1 MSNNPLQVS
10 FLEVCGLYAFNHSIT
25 DDIST
30 AKVVTIRDLKDYLN
44 NKYPE
49 LYRTIAQIY
58 CPLEQ
63 FLKEIGR
70 DIVRAGLVP
79 TWSKY
84 NYELMTQAQYYA
96 DKRHEHD
103 YFSELTKNG
112 PDDTALFVLFYK
124 EDKIRYEAER
134 AEAKKKN
141 KNAGQP
147 RYDPLTD
154 EIWEFCYKSE
164 PTDQFF
170 MNTKSL
176 VKRLQ
181 NMLDTVWPGMNYR
194 VAIFGSAAN
203 LLCLKDADVDLCI
216 VVPEAKFESD
226 LRRYKQKLSKQPKSV
241 YNMYFLA
248 NRLKTIGM
256 KNVEA
261 IGSASVPICKFVDP
275 QTGFSCDIN
284 THNILGI
291 ENTRMVGQYTS
302 LDIRIRPFLTA
313 IKQFVKQKDLNSPLG
328 GTLSSYA
335 YVLMA
340 LHFLMAGLETPVI
353 PSLQKLA
360 KCHSK
365 NCKSKTGRQVLLYH
379 DHQLIRCDARYH
391 DCVHVKNS
399 ATSEYL
405 LEPHTGKNDTITYWE
420 SKNKDTVSQLLNKFF
435 VYYSNPNNRAVS
447 IITSDG
453 KLYNQDTHRWHGQ
466 PIIVQDPFILT
477 KNVARSCT
485 TIGATAIFQEF
496 SRAAMLTS
504 GTEYTPYTVVCD
516 NKQNLPRP
524 LDTEC
529 MQYRFH
535 KPKQT
540 TTTTTLTEIRAKVVK
555 QQQQQQP
562 KEDQVVGY
570 LQDIQDNEQLEH
582 LLSPLLVD
590 GNAAMKKDEKTP
602 SKPAATEKD
611 VSAAVAAAVA
621 AAACEAKAKQEAT
634 NKVDRPSGL
643 LKTAGTATK
652 TTAANSTNA
661 ELIVVKAATTATTST
676 TVTTAKAAAS
686 TATKATS
693 TGTAP
698 TPAKATKTSGITSGS
713 SSSVGSKNESTS
725 SRHSVSQNNSQSA
738 PILKL
743 VQKLI
748 SYQSTPASS
757 GMPDIGTFENLT
769 SKPCTDMQKLL
780 DDPCMSGVDMKDIC
794 YLIAQLNFLGDAIA
808 DRVLNP
814 MGDSI
819 EMKSKIQEFIE
830 QEHMALIG
838 QQLREMV
845 YGEVIAATTEDD
857 LDDGDIFGDYNS
869 EEEEEGGDSE
879 EEEDSVEEEEVKVEE
894 RQTEQSNKQ
903 NVQGQAVPKQEETD
917 DDDDDYED
925 IDSDEDETAAQDTMI
940 DLHAVWSEQPKQNVQ
955 RQYKENEMVD
965 VYFYVKD
972 VPHDIDSY
980 EIYLQFDWYG
990 KVIEIRPAETTNTS
1004 VTWHVQMEML
1014 YKTYKRLLPVAVEL
1028 GNSQD
1033 DVYTVTKPQLAPHWL
1048 SV

>member
-1 MSNNPLQVS
+1 MSNNSLQVS

-30 AKVVTIRDLKDYLN
+30 AKVVTVRDLKNYLDI
-44 NKYPE
+44 KYPE
-49 LYRTIAQIY
+49 LYRTIVQIY

-63 FLKEIGR
+63 FLKETGR
-70 DIVRAGLVP
+70 DIARAGLVP

-124 EDKIRYEAER
+124 EDRIRYEAER
-134 AEAKKKN
+134 AEVKKKN
-141 KNAGQP
+141 KNAGRP

-176 VKRLQ
+176 VRRLQ

-216 VVPEAKFESD
+216 VVPEARFESD

-248 NRLKTIGM
+248 NRLKSIGM

-261 IGSASVPICKFVDP
+261 IGNASVPICKFVDP
-275 QTGFSCDIN
+275 QTGFSCDVN

-353 PSLQKLA
+353 PSLQKLV
-360 KCHSK
+360 KCHSR

-420 SKNKDTVSQLLNKFF
+420 SRNKDTVSQLLHKFF
-435 VYYSNPNNRAVS
+435 VYYSDTSHRVVS

-453 KLYNQDTHRWHGQ
+453 KLYNQDAHRWHGQ
-466 PIIVQDPFILT
+466 PIIVQDPFILA

-496 SRAAMLTS
+496 SRAAILTS
-504 GTEYTPYTVVCD
+504 GTEYIPYTVVCD
-516 NKQNLPRP
+516 KKQNLPRP

-540 TTTTTLTEIRAKVVK
+540 TTLTEIRAKVVK
-555 QQQQQQP
+555 QQQHP

-570 LQDIQDNEQLEH
+570 LRDIQDNEQLEH
-582 LLSPLLVD
+582 LLSPLLVED
-590 GNAAMKKDEKTP
+590 NAAAKKNEKMP
-602 SKPAATEKD
+602 GKPTATEKD
-611 VSAAVAAAVA
+611 VSAAVAAAAVA
-621 AAACEAKAKQEAT
+621 AHEAKAKQAAVKKAD
-634 NKVDRPSGL
+634 NPSDQQ
-643 LKTAGTATK
+643 KTA
-652 TTAANSTNA
+652 
-661 ELIVVKAATTATTST
+661 V
-676 TVTTAKAAAS
+676 
-686 TATKATS
+686 TATKATAASSS
-693 TGTAP
+693 TKAESIVVRATTTAIATDVSATTTGATTTTTAKASP
-698 TPAKATKTSGITSGS
+698 AVTKATSTNTMPAPAKATNTTS
-713 SSSVGSKNESTS
+713 SSNGTKKESIPS
-725 SRHSVSQNNSQSA
+725 QHSVSQNNSQSA

-748 SYQSTPASS
+748 SYQSTPTSP

-808 DRVLNP
+808 ERVLNP
-814 MGDSI
+814 MVVNV

-838 QQLREMV
+838 QQLRELA
-845 YGEVIAATTEDD
+845 YDEVIAATAEDD
-857 LDDGDIFGDYNS
+857 SDDDIFGDCDS
-869 EEEEEGGDSE
+869 EEKGEGDDSEEE
-879 EEEDSVEEEEVKVEE
+879 EEEDSVKDEATE
-894 RQTEQSNKQ
+894 REKEQDNKQ
-903 NVQGQAVPKQEETD
+903 NDQVVPEQQQEETD
-917 DDDDDYED
+917 DDNDDDYED
-925 IDSDEDETAAQDTMI
+925 IDSDEEEAAPDTMV
-940 DLHAVWSEQPKQNVQ
+940 DLHAVWSEQPKSRVQ
-955 RQYKENEMVD
+955 RQASVEYKDNDMVD

-972 VPHDIDSY
+972 VPHGIDSY

-990 KVIEIRPAETTNTS
+990 RVIEIKPAETTNTS
-1004 VTWHVQMEML
+1004 ITWHVRMKML
-1014 YKTYKRLLPVAVEL
+1014 YKTYKRPLPVAIEL

-1033 DVYTVTKPQLAPHWL
+1033 EVYSVTTPQLALH
-1048 SV
+1048 